1 MFNSRLKLFLGTLRS
16 KWIGAFK
23 IKESMP
29 YRTLEVEDPITKV
42 KWAINGQRLK
52 SYLCENDT
60 NITNI
65 PQDNP

>member
-1 MFNSRLKLFLGTLRS
+1 MV
-16 KWIGAFK
+16 WAFK
-23 IKESMP
+23 IKESKP
-29 YRTLEVEDPITKV
+29 YRAFEVEDPITKV

-65 PQDNP
+65 PWDNP